1 MPVFIPQWGCL
12 IKAQGCDGRRLPA
25 LPWEI
30 VNLIPTSLK
39 EMFNVPIEQ
48 RCNGNSKD
56 IWIFVPSPN
65 ASTVKYPLQGKFIDV
80 IPFPRVEGLTGHQ
93 PRATIKYPL
102 RGKRLLMPFCKR
114 CQFYTISPSLMV
126 TDFNIKS

>member
-1 MPVFIPQWGCL
+1 MPVSIPQRGCL
-12 IKAQGCDGRRLPA
+12 IKAQGCDGGRLPA

-48 RCNGNSKD
+48 RCNGNPKN
-56 IWIFVPSPN
+56 IGIFLSSPN

-80 IPFPRVEGLTGHQ
+80 IPFPG
-93 PRATIKYPL
+93 
-102 RGKRLLMPFCKR
+102 
-114 CQFYTISPSLMV
+114 
-126 TDFNIKS
+126 